1 LLNPEK
7 TISDNKLRILD
18 IEIDVASGTVWR
30 DGEVIDLAD
39 LSYRLLLTLATRAPA
54 MVSKDEL
61 IAEVWGGVVVSDET
75 LMQRVRL
82 LRQALGDD
90 SQNPR
95 YIAAVRG
102 RGYRLSA
109 PVEAGGKGS
118 ESRPPHYSKRW
129 RTGMA
134 VGVFVLV
141 VLGLFIGLRGGP
153 EPATINTLAVLP
165 FNDLSEDSNFG
176 FFADGMQEELL
187 SRLTRLDEVAVLS
200 RTSVE
205 RYRSTTDSIPDIS
218 RALNAN
224 GIIEGSI
231 RVSGDKVRITVQ
243 LIDGTTD
250 RHIWAE
256 TYEEAFTVENIFAV
270 QNDVANRIADTLRV
284 EYQRQQLGP
293 WGLPTTS
300 IDAYN
305 LYLLG
310 RYHTFRQTPESL
322 DQAVRYLEQAID
334 LDADFAE
341 AHAALGWTYSFLG
354 SEYGRRDPG
363 TVFPRAREAALRALE
378 LDDQLAD
385 AHSLYAD
392 ILTWYDWEFELAE
405 SEYRRAMALEPLN
418 VLGYAL
424 FLSTQ
429 GRHGEA
435 IDMVK
440 RRLEAAPDD
449 DYVQVNAGW
458 RYLHAGRPGDAI
470 RTAARAESHP
480 DSASLLGFSKL
491 ALGEVDEAISVF
503 EEDLR
508 RQGRGQTQLGN
519 LAYAYFRAG
528 DESRGQALLD
538 ELEKEADAPH
548 LSTLLLAAVHFAAG
562 NEERGYELLNVAV
575 DVRARGVI
583 FLNVSVAFADQ
594 RGDPRFTAIL
604 DRVGLPTDGA

>member
-1 LLNPEK
+1 MLKPKN
-7 TISDNKLRILD
+7 TNSDNYLRILD
-18 IEIDVASGTVWR
+18 IEIDSASGTVWR
-30 DGEVIDLAD
+30 DGEIIDLPD
-39 LSYRLLLTLATRAPA
+39 LSFRLLMTLASRAPA
-54 MVSKDEL
+54 LVSKDEL
-61 IAEVWGGVVVSDET
+61 IAEVWGDVIVSDET

-90 SQNPR
+90 SQKPR

-109 PVEAGGKGS
+109 PVEAGKGGS
-118 ESRPPHYSKRW
+118 GTAAPRRW
-129 RTGMA
+129 RRLRLGTA
-134 VGVFVLV
+134 TAITVLV
-141 VLGLFIGLRGGP
+141 VAGLFLGLRDGP
-153 EPATINTLAVLP
+153 EAPAINTLAVLP
-165 FNDLSEDSNFG
+165 FDDLSEDRNFG

-205 RYRSTTDSIPDIS
+205 QYRDTTESIPKIA

-231 RVSGDKVRITVQ
+231 RVSGHRVRITVQ
-243 LIDGTTD
+243 LIDGATD

-256 TYEEAFTVENIFAV
+256 AYEEELTVENIFAI
-270 QNDVANRIADTLRV
+270 QNDVASRIADTLRV
-284 EYQRQQLGP
+284 EYQRQQSVSS
-293 WGLPTTS
+293 GLPTTS

-322 DQAVRYLEQAID
+322 DEAVRYLEQAIER
-334 LDADFAE
+334 DADFAE
-341 AHAALGWTYSFLG
+341 AHAALGWAYSFLG
-354 SEYGRRDPG
+354 TEYGRREPR

-378 LDDQLAD
+378 LDDRLAD
-385 AHSLYAD
+385 AHSVYAD
-392 ILTWYDWEFELAE
+392 ILTWYDWEFDLAE

-429 GRHGEA
+429 GRHDAA
-435 IDMVK
+435 IEMVE
-440 RRLEAAPDD
+440 RRLTATPDD
-449 DYVQVNAGW
+449 HYVQVNAGW
-458 RYLHAGRPGDAI
+458 RYLHAGRPDDAI
-470 RTAARAESHP
+470 RAASRAGNHP
-480 DSASLLGFSKL
+480 DAASLLGFSKL
-491 ALGEVDEAISVF
+491 ARGDVDEAVAVF

-508 RQGRGQTQLGN
+508 RQGRGHTQLGN
-519 LAYAYFRAG
+519 LAYANFRAG
-528 DESRGQALLD
+528 EESKARALLQ
-538 ELEKEADAPH
+538 ELEAETDAPQV
-548 LSTLLLAAVHFAAG
+548 SPVLLAAVHFAAG
-562 NEERGYELLNVAV
+562 NDARGYELLDMAV

-594 RGDPRFTAIL
+594 RGDPRFTAL
-604 DRVGLPTDGA
+604 LRRVGFPTDG

>member
-1 LLNPEK
+1 LLKPKNTNP
-7 TISDNKLRILD
+7 DNYLRILD
-18 IEIDVASGTVWR
+18 IEIDSTSGTVWR
-30 DGEVIDLAD
+30 DGEIIDLPD
-39 LSYRLLLTLATRAPA
+39 LSFRLLMTLASRAPA
-54 MVSKDEL
+54 LVSKDEL
-61 IAEVWGGVVVSDET
+61 IAEVWGDVIVSDET

-109 PVEAGGKGS
+109 PVEAGKGGS
-118 ESRPPHYSKRW
+118 GTAAPRRW
-129 RTGMA
+129 RRLRLGTA
-134 VGVFVLV
+134 TAITVLV
-141 VLGLFIGLRGGP
+141 VAGLFLGLRDGP
-153 EPATINTLAVLP
+153 EAPAINTLAVLP
-165 FNDLSEDSNFG
+165 FDDLSEDRNFG

-205 RYRSTTDSIPDIS
+205 QYRNTTEGIPNIA

-231 RVSGDKVRITVQ
+231 RVSGNRVRITVQ
-243 LIDGTTD
+243 LIDGATD

-256 TYEEAFTVENIFAV
+256 TYEEELTVENVFAI

-284 EYQRQQLGP
+284 EYQRQLSVSS
-293 WGLPTTS
+293 GLPTAS

-322 DQAVRYLEQAID
+322 EQAVQYLEQAIER
-334 LDADFAE
+334 DADFAE
-341 AHAALGWTYSFLG
+341 AHAALGWAYSFLG
-354 SEYGRRDPG
+354 TEYGRSEPRS
-363 TVFPRAREAALRALE
+363 VFPRAREAALRALE

-429 GRHGEA
+429 GRHEA
-435 IDMVK
+435 AIEMVE

-449 DYVQVNAGW
+449 DYVRVNTGW
-458 RYLHAGRPGDAI
+458 RYLHAGKPDDAI
-470 RTAARAESHP
+470 RVASPAGNHP
-480 DSASLLGFSKL
+480 DAASLLGFSRL
-491 ALGEVDEAISVF
+491 VRGEVDEAIAVF

-519 LAYAYFRAG
+519 LAFAYFRAG
-528 DESRGQALLD
+528 EESQARALLD
-538 ELEKEADAPH
+538 ELEAEADAPH
-548 LSTLLLAAVHFAAG
+548 VSPVLLAAVHFAAG
-562 NEERGYELLNVAV
+562 NEARGYELLDVAV

-604 DRVGLPTDGA
+604 RRVGLPTDG

>member
-1 LLNPEK
+1 MLK
-7 TISDNKLRILD
+7 TKKSNSDNYLRILD
-18 IEIDVASGTVWR
+18 IEIDRASGTVWR
-30 DGEVIDLAD
+30 SGEIIDLPD
-39 LSYRLLLTLATRAPA
+39 LSFRLLMTLATRAPA

-61 IAEVWGGVVVSDET
+61 ITEIWGEVIVSDET

-109 PVEAGGKGS
+109 PVEAGTGS
-118 ESRPPHYSKRW
+118 GGTAATRQSRHLRLGAA
-129 RTGMA
+129 TA
-134 VGVFVLV
+134 IIVLV
-141 VLGLFIGLRGGP
+141 AVGLFIGLRDGP
-153 EPATINTLAVLP
+153 EPAAINTLAVLP
-165 FNDLSEDSNFG
+165 FDDLSADRNFG

-205 RYRSTTDSIPDIS
+205 QYRNTTESIPKIA

-231 RVSGDKVRITVQ
+231 RVSDNRVRITVQ
-243 LIDGTTD
+243 LIDGATD

-256 TYEEAFTVENIFAV
+256 AYEEELTVENIFAI
-270 QNDVANRIADTLRV
+270 QNDVASRIADTLRV
-284 EYQRQQLGP
+284 EYQRQQSVSS
-293 WGLPTTS
+293 GLPTTS

-322 DQAVRYLEQAID
+322 DEAVRYLEQAIER
-334 LDADFAE
+334 DADFAE
-341 AHAALGWTYSFLG
+341 AHAALGWAYSFLG
-354 SEYGRRDPG
+354 TEYGRREPR

-378 LDDQLAD
+378 LDDRLAD

-392 ILTWYDWEFELAE
+392 ILTWYDWEFDLAE

-429 GRHGEA
+429 GRHDAA
-435 IDMVK
+435 IEMVE
-440 RRLEAAPDD
+440 RRLTATPDD

-458 RYLHAGRPGDAI
+458 RYLHAGRPDDAI
-470 RTAARAESHP
+470 RAASRARNHP
-480 DSASLLGFSKL
+480 DAASLLGFSKL
-491 ALGEVDEAISVF
+491 ARGDVDEAVAVF

-508 RQGRGQTQLGN
+508 RQGRGHTQLGN
-519 LAYAYFRAG
+519 LAYANFRAG
-528 DESRGQALLD
+528 EESKARALLQ
-538 ELEKEADAPH
+538 ELEAATDAPQV
-548 LSTLLLAAVHFAAG
+548 SPVLLAAVHFAAG
-562 NEERGYELLNVAV
+562 DDARGYELLDMAI

-583 FLNVSVAFADQ
+583 FLNVSVAFAEQ
-594 RGDPRFTAIL
+594 RGDPRFTAL
-604 DRVGLPTDGA
+604 LRRVGFPTDG

>member
-1 LLNPEK
+1 MLKPKN
-7 TISDNKLRILD
+7 TNSDNYLRILD
-18 IEIDVASGTVWR
+18 IEIDSASGTVWR
-30 DGEVIDLAD
+30 DGEIIDLPD
-39 LSYRLLLTLATRAPA
+39 LSFRLLMTLASRAPA
-54 MVSKDEL
+54 LVSKDEL
-61 IAEVWGGVVVSDET
+61 IAEVWGDVIVSDET

-90 SQNPR
+90 SQKPR

-109 PVEAGGKGS
+109 PVEAGKGGS
-118 ESRPPHYSKRW
+118 GTAAPRRW
-129 RTGMA
+129 RRLRLGTA
-134 VGVFVLV
+134 TAITVLV
-141 VLGLFIGLRGGP
+141 VAGLFLGLRDGP
-153 EPATINTLAVLP
+153 EAPAINTLAVLP
-165 FNDLSEDSNFG
+165 FDDLSEDRNFG

-205 RYRSTTDSIPDIS
+205 QYRDTTESIPKIA
-218 RALNAN
+218 RALIAN

-231 RVSGDKVRITVQ
+231 RVSGHRVRITVQ
-243 LIDGTTD
+243 LIDGATD

-256 TYEEAFTVENIFAV
+256 AYEEELTVENIFAI
-270 QNDVANRIADTLRV
+270 QNDVASRIADTLRV
-284 EYQRQQLGP
+284 EYQRQQSVSS
-293 WGLPTTS
+293 GLPTTS

-322 DQAVRYLEQAID
+322 DEAVRYLEQAIER
-334 LDADFAE
+334 DADFAE
-341 AHAALGWTYSFLG
+341 AHAALGWAYSFLG
-354 SEYGRRDPG
+354 TEYGRREPR

-378 LDDQLAD
+378 LDDRLAD

-392 ILTWYDWEFELAE
+392 ILTWYDWEFDLAE

-429 GRHGEA
+429 GRHDAA
-435 IDMVK
+435 IEMVE
-440 RRLEAAPDD
+440 RRLTATPDD
-449 DYVQVNAGW
+449 HYVQVNAGW
-458 RYLHAGRPGDAI
+458 RYLHAGRPDDAI
-470 RTAARAESHP
+470 RAASRAGNHP
-480 DSASLLGFSKL
+480 DAASLLGFSKL
-491 ALGEVDEAISVF
+491 ARGDVDEAVAVF

-508 RQGRGQTQLGN
+508 RQGRGHTQLGN
-519 LAYAYFRAG
+519 LAYANFRAG
-528 DESRGQALLD
+528 EESKARALLQ
-538 ELEKEADAPH
+538 ELEAETDAPQV
-548 LSTLLLAAVHFAAG
+548 SPVLLAAVHFAAG
-562 NEERGYELLNVAV
+562 NDARGYELLDMAV

-594 RGDPRFTAIL
+594 RGDPRFTAL
-604 DRVGLPTDGA
+604 LRRVGFPTDG